1 MLDAT
6 LPHPALQ
13 RARGTARVTMKS
25 RDGSAVL
32 DGLRQEGCAK
42 AILPRTDAPVPEIVF
57 LNTAGGLTGGDRL
70 DYALTLAD
78 GLTAVAT
85 TQTAERAYAAGA
97 GCAEVEVS
105 LKVGAGGWLDWLPQ
119 ETILF
124 DGAALD
130 RRVTLDL
137 GPGAG
142 CLFLETVVLGRHA
155 MGETVQGLRLRD
167 HRLVTRQGVP
177 LWSEPMALDSRALSR
192 AAGPAILGGARAMA
206 TLALVHPG
214 VADLLPALRAT
225 LDEEGVEAAASAFD
239 GRLTLR
245 ALAWDGLP
253 LRRLILRALNVLRPH
268 LPSCGPLPRVWQT

>member
-1 MLDAT
+1 MLDVA
-6 LPHPALQ
+6 LHAPAFQ
-13 RARGTARVTMKS
+13 RARGTARVTLKP
-25 RDGSAVL
+25 RAGATVL

-42 AILPRTDAPVPEIVF
+42 AILPRTDAALPEIVF

-70 DYALTLAD
+70 HYGLTLSD
-78 GLTAVAT
+78 GLAAVAT
-85 TQTAERAYAAGA
+85 TQTAERAYAAGSGQA
-97 GCAEVEVS
+97 AVEVS

-155 MGETVQGLRLRD
+155 MGERVQGLTLRD
-167 HRLVTRQGVP
+167 HRLVTREGVP
-177 LWSEPMALDSRALSR
+177 VWSEPMVLDSRALAR
-192 AAGPAILGGARAMA
+192 AGSPAMLGGARAMA
-206 TLALVHPG
+206 TLVLVHP
-214 VADLLPALRAT
+214 AASDLLTPLRA
-225 LDEEGVEAAASAFD
+225 LPDEDGVEAAASAFD
-239 GRLTLR
+239 GRLILR

-253 LRRLILRALNVLRPH
+253 LRRLVLRALTALRPH
-268 LPSCGPLPRVWQT
+268 LPSCGPLPRVWQI

>member
-6 LPHPALQ
+6 LPPPAVQ
-13 RARGTARVTMKS
+13 RAHGAARVTMKS
-25 RDGSAVL
+25 RDGTAVIE
-32 DGLRQEGCAK
+32 GLRQEGCAK
-42 AILPRTDAPVPEIVF
+42 AILPRTDAPVPEVVF

-70 DYALTLAD
+70 LYALTLAA

-85 TQTAERAYAAGA
+85 TQTAERAYAAGT
-97 GCAEVEVS
+97 GCADVEVS
-105 LKVGAGGWLDWLPQ
+105 LAVGAGGWLDWLPQ

-124 DGAALD
+124 DGSALD

-167 HRLVTRQGVP
+167 QRMVTRQGVP
-177 LWSEPMALDSRALSR
+177 LWSEPMALDSRAVSR
-192 AAGPAILGGARAMA
+192 AAGPAMLGGARAMA
-206 TLALVHPG
+206 TLVLVHPG
-214 VADLLPALRAT
+214 AGDLLAPLRAT
-225 LDEEGVEAAASAFD
+225 LDEEGVEAAASAFE
-239 GRLTLR
+239 GRLILR

-253 LRRLILRALNVLRPH
+253 LKRLTLRALATLRPH
-268 LPSCGPLPRVWQT
+268 LPSSGPLPRVWQT

>member
-6 LPHPALQ
+6 LPPPALQ
-13 RARGTARVTMKS
+13 RARGAARVTLKS
-25 RDGSAVL
+25 RDGAAVL

-42 AILPRTDAPVPEIVF
+42 AILPRTDAALPEIVF

-70 DYALTLAD
+70 RYDLTLAD
-78 GLTAVAT
+78 GLCAVAT

-97 GCAEVEVS
+97 SSASVEVS

-142 CLFLETVVLGRHA
+142 CLFLETIVLGRHA
-155 MGETVQGLRLRD
+155 MGETVKGLALRD
-167 HRLVTRQGVP
+167 HRMVTREGAP
-177 LWSEPMALDSRALSR
+177 LWSEPMTLDSRALAR

-206 TLALVHPG
+206 TLVLVHPG
-214 VADLLPALRAT
+214 AGDLLARLRAT

-239 GRLTLR
+239 GRLVLR

-253 LRRLILRALNVLRPH
+253 LRRLALRALAALRPH